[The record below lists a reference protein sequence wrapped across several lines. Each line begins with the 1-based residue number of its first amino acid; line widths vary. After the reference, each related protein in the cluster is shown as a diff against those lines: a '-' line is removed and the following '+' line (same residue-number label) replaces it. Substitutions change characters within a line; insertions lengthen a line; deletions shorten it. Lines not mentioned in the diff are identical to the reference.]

1 MEDNDILLFDNLESV
16 FYVLIYFYD
25 GSLPWYKAKNLT
37 HVLNKKEII
46 EIRKKI
52 IPSEL
57 CKNFPKAFIELVE
70 KVLKGKKEDIS
81 DYDEIIKNFEIIRDN
96 CKNKL
101 KGGIKFKWIHI
112 FKCIS
117 ENEESFDDYELKKL
131 MVIKLFK
138 KYDINLNKNIEY
150 LSN

>member
-1 MEDNDILLFDNLESV
+1 MLLLLHKTKWLKISR
-16 FYVLIYFYD
+16 
-25 GSLPWYKAKNLT
+25 S
-37 HVLNKKEII
+37 KKF
-46 EIRKKI
+46 KYWFT
-52 IPSEL
+52 SEL
-57 CKNFPKAFIELVE
+57 CKNFPKAFIELFE
-70 KVLKGKKEDIS
+70 KVIKGKKEDIP

-96 CKNKL
+96 CENKL

-117 ENEESFDDYELKKL
+117 ENEEFFDDYELKKR

-138 KYDINLNKNIEY
+138 KYDINLNKYIEY